1 MLAVPWRAPEQGAGR
16 VPGTPSGICDVIMGW
31 GVTKMEVSPDPDV
44 LGGWSLKREK
54 ALGEWDE
61 PFPKIRQ
68 FFSQQDGKGMKQLQP
83 ESRGACS

>member
-1 MLAVPWRAPEQGAGR
+1 
-16 VPGTPSGICDVIMGW
+16 
-31 GVTKMEVSPDPDV
+31 MEVSPDPDV